1 MTVCT
6 LAESFYNVKY
16 GSSIITSES
25 LWENLSKEN
34 KHWCFCCLKDKTR
47 IKMPKSTGNTECLFS
62 LLRFSDDK
70 LFDITIDDPYLT
82 LKKDSAIASN

>member
-1 MTVCT
+1 
-6 LAESFYNVKY
+6 
-16 GSSIITSES
+16 
-25 LWENLSKEN
+25 
-34 KHWCFCCLKDKTR
+34 
-47 IKMPKSTGNTECLFS
+47 MPKSTGNTEFS